1 MGSHLLASN
10 KTEVLLMNKIKN
22 TEQERSIKRILRK
35 KKKKGYSD
43 GHGIINAKGRR
54 CFNKEG
60 GY

>member
-35 KKKKGYSD
+35 KKKKDTQMGM
-43 GHGIINAKGRR
+43 AL
-54 CFNKEG
+54 
-60 GY
+60 